1 MLVTSI
7 EVPEGGTVGNRT
19 ITTRL
24 LALLTLALLPL
35 DVLAAGLGRLA
46 VLSGLGQP
54 LRAEIEV
61 VSLQRGE
68 AESLSARIA
77 TPDAFRE
84 AGVEYG
90 AAVPRVRTVLERRPN
105 DRYVIVLSTPQPV
118 EEPFLDLLVELNW
131 ASGRLVR
138 QYTFLLDP
146 VDYRGPQ
153 PIAAAPSRP
162 ATTEVRPVE
171 APRPPEVS
179 AAAPAAPAVAPPA
192 ASAEPAP
199 SAPAAPPADTPAAQ
213 GSPTQA
219 PPAQAPAAQAPAA
232 QAPADAPKLASE
244 PVATYE
250 VQKGDTLSKVAL
262 QYKPEGV
269 TLQQMLV
276 ALYRANEDA
285 FIQKNMNLVRAG
297 RVLTIPDREAVEAVA
312 PADAGKLFVAQ
323 WQDFNEYRAKLG
335 GAIAAAPAQTEA
347 PQQRAAGRITEQ
359 PEATAAAP
367 KAAPRDELRV
377 SKADDAAKSAKAA
390 AAARADDL
398 AARERALQEAGSR
411 VGDLE
416 RNVKDLQGL
425 VELKNKQLADLQKQA
440 EAVKAAAAK
449 ATDAEAA
456 KAAAAKATAAAKVAE
471 AEAAKAAAAKAAEA
485 EAAKAAAAKAT
496 AAEAAKAA
504 AAAAAKAPEPAK
516 AVEVAKAPEAPKAAE
531 PAPTAPAKAPEAPK
545 AEAPKAPAPPKAA
558 AAPRKPAPPPPPEP
572 SLVEAI
578 LDEPL
583 YLAGGGGG
591 ILALLIG
598 GYLWRK
604 KRSAKLENSLLG
616 VTTTDSSSVFG
627 TTGGRS
633 IDTGGSSLQTDFSQ
647 SGIGAIDTDEVDP
660 VAEADVYMAY
670 GRDAQAEE
678 ILKEAL
684 LKDPNRQTV
693 RVKLLEIYAARKD
706 LKAFETTAGEI
717 YAASGGQGPEWQK
730 AIELGLSIDPSNPMY
745 GGGGGR
751 REAGGRA
758 PERDTV
764 VLPAAGGA
772 AAAMASDLAFDLA
785 GSKAPPSIDFDL
797 GGGGR
802 GAAAA
807 VPDLALDVA
816 SQAPADLGFD
826 LNLGGDSQKPAVE
839 EASDFSPSGTF
850 IMDAATKKAV
860 SDMVEAQGAPGSLE
874 IDFELPGT
882 KGGAT
887 PGEQTARMQAAQPAN
902 VTEIDF
908 KLGEPTK
915 PAAAAMDLGGISFDL
930 GKGGGEGAP
939 VDARWQEVA
948 TKLDLAK
955 AYEEMGDKDGARE
968 LLNEVL
974 KEGDAAQ
981 QQQAKQMLAAIR

>member
-7 EVPEGGTVGNRT
+7 EVPEGGTVRNRT
-19 ITTRL
+19 ITTTLFAL
-24 LALLTLALLPL
+24 LALTFVPVE
-35 DVLAAGLGRLA
+35 VLAAGLGRLT

-54 LRAEIEV
+54 LRAEVDV
-61 VSLQRGE
+61 VSIQRGE

-77 TPDAFRE
+77 GPDAFRD

-90 AAVPRVRTVLERRPN
+90 VVVPRVRTALERRSN

-146 VDYRGPQ
+146 VDYKGPR
-153 PIAAAPSRP
+153 PIAAAPVSP
-162 ATTEVRPVE
+162 ALTEVKPVE
-171 APRPPEVS
+171 APRPPEVTAPPPMAQP
-179 AAAPAAPAVAPPA
+179 AAAAAEPAPVAPAPAEQAAAQAPAAPMPA
-192 ASAEPAP
+192 AQ
-199 SAPAAPPADTPAAQ
+199 TPAAQ
-213 GSPTQA
+213 T
-219 PPAQAPAAQAPAA
+219 PPAETPAAQAPAA
-232 QAPADAPKLASE
+232 PVPAGAPAG
-244 PVATYE
+244 TYE
-250 VQKGDTLSKVAL
+250 VQKGDTLGKIAL

-285 FIQKNMNLVRAG
+285 FIRNNMNLVRAG
-297 RVLTIPDREAVEAVA
+297 RVLTIPEREAVEVIA
-312 PADAGKLFVAQ
+312 PADAGRIVVAQ
-323 WQDFNEYRAKLG
+323 TQDFNDYRASLG
-335 GAIAAAPAQTEA
+335 MAVASAPARTAE
-347 PQQRAAGRITEQ
+347 PQQRAAGQIAAA
-359 PEATAAAP
+359 PEEAGAAP
-367 KAAPRDELRV
+367 KAAPRDELRI
-377 SKADDAAKSAKAA
+377 SKADQATPGAKAA

-398 AARERALQEAGSR
+398 AARERALQESKAR
-411 VGDLE
+411 VTDLE
-416 RNVKDLQGL
+416 RNVKDLQGM
-425 VELKNKQLADLQKQA
+425 VELKNKQLAELQKQA
-440 EAVKAAAAK
+440 EATKA
-449 ATDAEAA
+449 
-456 KAAAAKATAAAKVAE
+456 
-471 AEAAKAAAAKAAEA
+471 
-485 EAAKAAAAKAT
+485 
-496 AAEAAKAA
+496 AA
-504 AAAAAKAPEPAK
+504 AAAAAKAAAKAPGPSKAPEIAKAPEAPKVPEAAKAAPAPKPEAAKAPEAPKPAEPAR
-516 AVEVAKAPEAPKAAE
+516 AVEIAKAPEAPKAAE
-531 PAPTAPAKAPEAPK
+531 PAPAPK
-545 AEAPKAPAPPKAA
+545 AEAPTAEAPKPAPPKAA
-558 AAPRKPAPPPPPEP
+558 AAPKKPPAAPPPPPEP
-572 SLVEAI
+572 SLIDAI

-633 IDTGGSSLQTDFSQ
+633 VDTGGSSLQTDFSQ

-684 LKDPNRQTV
+684 QKDPNRQAV

-706 LKAFETTAGEI
+706 VKAFETTAGEI
-717 YAASGGQGPEWQK
+717 YAATGGQGPDWQK
-730 AIELGLSIDPSNPMY
+730 AIELGLQIDPGNPMY
-745 GGGGGR
+745 GGGGGGGGGR
-751 REAGGRA
+751 REAAARPPA
-758 PERDTV
+758 RDTV
-764 VLPAAGGA
+764 VLPAAAGGA

-785 GSKAPPSIDFDL
+785 GGNKASPSIDFDL
-797 GGGGR
+797 DAGGR
-802 GAAAA
+802 AAAA
-807 VPDLALDVA
+807 TTPDLALDTA

-860 SDMVEAQGAPGSLE
+860 SDMVEAQNAPGSLE
-874 IDFELPGT
+874 IDFELPGG
-882 KGGAT
+882 KGAAAPGALD
-887 PGEQTARMQAAQPAN
+887 QTARMQAAQPAN
-902 VTEIDF
+902 VTEVDF

-915 PAAAAMDLGGISFDL
+915 PAASAMDLGGISFDL

>member
-35 DVLAAGLGRLA
+35 EVLAAGLGRLA

-90 AAVPRVRTVLERRPN
+90 VAVPRVRTVLERRPN

-146 VDYRGPQ
+146 ADYRGPQ

-162 ATTEVRPVE
+162 AMTEVRPVE

-179 AAAPAAPAVAPPA
+179 AAAPAASAAAPPA
-192 ASAEPAP
+192 AAPAP
-199 SAPAAPPADTPAAQ
+199 SVPAAPPADTPAAQ
-213 GSPTQA
+213 T
-219 PPAQAPAAQAPAA
+219 PPAQAPAA
-232 QAPADAPKLASE
+232 QAPADAPARAGE
-244 PVATYE
+244 PVATHE
-250 VQKGDTLSKVAL
+250 VKKGDTLGKIAQ
-262 QYKPEGV
+262 QYRPEGV

-276 ALYRANEDA
+276 ALYRANEEA

-312 PADAGKLFVAQ
+312 AADAGKLVVAQ
-323 WQDFNEYRAKLG
+323 WQDFNDYRAKLG

-347 PQQRAAGRITEQ
+347 PQQRAAGRITEP

-367 KAAPRDELRV
+367 KAAPRDELRI
-377 SKADDAAKSAKAA
+377 SKADQAAKGAKAA

-398 AARERALQEAGSR
+398 AARERALQEANSR

-440 EAVKAAAAK
+440 EAAKVAAAK
-449 ATDAEAA
+449 ATDAEGAKAAA
-456 KAAAAKATAAAKVAE
+456 KAAAAAKVAEAEAAKAAVAKAAE

-485 EAAKAAAAKAT
+485 EAAK
-496 AAEAAKAA
+496 A

-531 PAPTAPAKAPEAPK
+531 PVPAAPPEAPK

-558 AAPRKPAPPPPPEP
+558 AAPKKPAPPPPPEP

-633 IDTGGSSLQTDFSQ
+633 VDTGGSSLQTDFSQ

-717 YAASGGQGPEWQK
+717 YAATGGQGPEWQK
-730 AIELGLSIDPSNPMY
+730 AIELGLSIDPSNSMY
-745 GGGGGR
+745 GGR
-751 REAGGRA
+751 REAGGRP

-802 GAAAA
+802 GAAQA
-807 VPDLALDVA
+807 VPDLSLDVA

-826 LNLGGDSQKPAVE
+826 LDLGGDSQKPAVE

-860 SDMVEAQGAPGSLE
+860 SDMVEAQSQPGSLE

-882 KGGAT
+882 RAGAAS
-887 PGEQTARMQAAQPAN
+887 GEQTARMPAAAN
-902 VTEIDF
+902 VTEVDF

-915 PAAAAMDLGGISFDL
+915 PAASAMDLGGISFDL

>member
-7 EVPEGGTVGNRT
+7 EVPEGGTVGIRT
-19 ITTRL
+19 TTTRL
-24 LALLTLALLPL
+24 LALLTLVLLPL
-35 DVLAAGLGRLA
+35 SVPAAGLGRLT

-77 TPDAFRE
+77 TTEAFRD

-90 AAVPRVRTVLERRPN
+90 AVVPRIRTVLERRPN
-105 DRYVIVLSTPQPV
+105 DRYVIVLSTPQAV

-146 VDYRGPQ
+146 ADYRGPQ
-153 PIAAAPSRP
+153 PIAVAPSRP
-162 ATTEVRPVE
+162 AMTEARPAE
-171 APRPPEVS
+171 APRPPEVT
-179 AAAPAAPAVAPPA
+179 AAAPAAAATPPA
-192 ASAEPAP
+192 ESAAP
-199 SAPAAPPADTPAAQ
+199 APAAPPPVETPAA
-213 GSPTQA
+213 PT
-219 PPAQAPAAQAPAA
+219 PSAQAPAAPAPGAQAPAA
-232 QAPADAPKLASE
+232 APKLASG
-244 PVATYE
+244 PAATYQ
-250 VQKGDTLSKVAL
+250 VQKGDTLGKIAQ

-297 RVLTIPDREAVEAVA
+297 RVLTIPEREAVEVIAA
-312 PADAGKLFVAQ
+312 NDAGKLVVAQ
-323 WQDFNEYRAKLG
+323 WQDFNDYRATLG

-347 PQQRAAGRITEQ
+347 PQQRAAGRITEP
-359 PEATAAAP
+359 PEAAAAAP

-377 SKADDAAKSAKAA
+377 SKADDATKGAKAA
-390 AAARADDL
+390 AAARAEDL
-398 AARERALQEAGSR
+398 AARERAVQEAKAR

-416 RNVKDLQGL
+416 RNVKDLQGV
-425 VELKNKQLADLQKQA
+425 VELKSKQLADLQKQA
-440 EAVKAAAAK
+440 EVAKTAAAK
-449 ATDAEAA
+449 AADAEAA
-456 KAAAAKATAAAKVAE
+456 KAAAAKAAEAEAAKVAVAKAAE

-485 EAAKAAAAKAT
+485 EAAKAAAAKA
-496 AAEAAKAA
+496 
-504 AAAAAKAPEPAK
+504 
-516 AVEVAKAPEAPKAAE
+516 VEVAKAPEAPKAAE
-531 PAPTAPAKAPEAPK
+531 PAPAAPGTPPEAAK

-558 AAPRKPAPPPPPEP
+558 AAPKKPAPPPPPEP
-572 SLVEAI
+572 SLVDAI

-633 IDTGGSSLQTDFSQ
+633 VDTGGSSLQTDFSQ

-706 LKAFETTAGEI
+706 PKAFETTAGEI
-717 YAASGGQGPEWQK
+717 YAATGGQGPEWQK
-730 AIELGLSIDPSNPMY
+730 AIELGLSIDPGNPMY
-745 GGGGGR
+745 GGRREGGGR
-751 REAGGRA
+751 P

-764 VLPAAGGA
+764 VLPVAGGAAAGGA
-772 AAAMASDLAFDLA
+772 AATMASDLAFDLA
-785 GSKAPPSIDFDL
+785 GDKGPPSIDFDL
-797 GGGGR
+797 GGGAR
-802 GAAAA
+802 AAAPA
-807 VPDLALDVA
+807 VPDLSLDVA

-860 SDMVEAQGAPGSLE
+860 SDMVEAQNQPGSLE
-874 IDFELPGT
+874 IDFELPGARA
-882 KGGAT
+882 GAAS
-887 PGEQTARMQAAQPAN
+887 GEQTARMQAAQPAN
-902 VTEIDF
+902 VTAVDF
-908 KLGEPTK
+908 KLGESTK
-915 PAAAAMDLGGISFDL
+915 QPGASGMDLGGISFDL

-981 QQQAKQMLAAIR
+981 QQQAKQMLAGIR

>member
-90 AAVPRVRTVLERRPN
+90 VAVPRVRTVLERRPN

-146 VDYRGPQ
+146 ADYRGPQ

-162 ATTEVRPVE
+162 AMTEVRPVE

-179 AAAPAAPAVAPPA
+179 TGAPATSAAAPPE
-192 ASAEPAP
+192 ASAAPAP
-199 SAPAAPPADTPAAQ
+199 SAPAAPPPADTAAAQ
-213 GSPTQA
+213 TSPTPA
-219 PPAQAPAAQAPAA
+219 PPAQTPPAEASPAPG
-232 QAPADAPKLASE
+232 PADAPKLASG

-250 VQKGDTLSKVAL
+250 VQKGDTLGKIAL

-269 TLQQMLV
+269 TLHQMLV

-297 RVLTIPDREAVEAVA
+297 RLLTIPDREAVEVIA

-347 PQQRAAGRITEQ
+347 PQQRAAGRITEP
-359 PEATAAAP
+359 PEAAAAAP

-398 AARERALQEAGSR
+398 AARERALQEASSR

-416 RNVKDLQGL
+416 RNVKDLQGV

-440 EAVKAAAAK
+440 EAAKVAAAK
-449 ATDAEAA
+449 GASAEAA
-456 KAAAAKATAAAKVAE
+456 KAAAAAKAAEAEATKAAAARAAE
-471 AEAAKAAAAKAAEA
+471 AEAAKAAAAKAAE
-485 EAAKAAAAKAT
+485 
-496 AAEAAKAA
+496 AEAAKAA

-531 PAPTAPAKAPEAPK
+531 PVPAAPPEAPK
-545 AEAPKAPAPPKAA
+545 AEARKAPAPPKAA
-558 AAPRKPAPPPPPEP
+558 AAPKKPAPPPPPEP
-572 SLVEAI
+572 SLVDAI

-717 YAASGGQGPEWQK
+717 YAATGGQGPEWQK

-751 REAGGRA
+751 REAGGRP

-802 GAAAA
+802 GAAPA

-882 KGGAT
+882 RAGAAA
-887 PGEQTARMQAAQPAN
+887 GEQTSRMPAAAN
-902 VTEIDF
+902 VTEVDF
-908 KLGEPTK
+908 KLGESTK
-915 PAAAAMDLGGISFDL
+915 QPGASGMDLGGISFDL
-930 GKGGGEGAP
+930 GKGGGAGAP

>member
-1 MLVTSI
+1 MLITSI
-7 EVPEGGTVGNRT
+7 EVPEGRAVGNRT
-19 ITTRL
+19 MTTRV
-24 LALLTLALLPL
+24 LALAALALLPVE
-35 DVLAAGLGRLA
+35 VLAAGLGRLA

-77 TPDAFRE
+77 PPEAFRE
-84 AGVEYG
+84 AGVDYG
-90 AAVPRVRTVLERRPN
+90 AVVPRVRAALERRPN

-118 EEPFLDLLVELNW
+118 EEPFLDVLVELNW
-131 ASGRLVR
+131 AAGRLVR

-146 VDYRGPQ
+146 TDYKGPQ
-153 PIAAAPSRP
+153 PIAAAPSKP
-162 ATTEVRPVE
+162 AVTEVKPVD
-171 APRPPEVS
+171 APRPPEVTAVAP
-179 AAAPAAPAVAPPA
+179 AAPVVTPPAAPVEPAPAAPAA
-192 ASAEPAP
+192 AEPAP
-199 SAPAAPPADTPAAQ
+199 AAAAPAEPAAPPAPAPADAQ
-213 GSPTQA
+213 PA
-219 PPAQAPAAQAPAA
+219 PAPAAQPRPDAPAPAA
-232 QAPADAPKLASE
+232 ARA
-244 PVATYE
+244 ATYE

-262 QYKPEGV
+262 QYKPERV
-269 TLQQMLV
+269 TLHQMLV
-276 ALYRANEDA
+276 ALHRANEEA
-285 FIQKNMNLVRAG
+285 FIQNNMNLVRAG

-312 PADAGKLFVAQ
+312 SADASKIVVAQ
-323 WQDFNEYRAKLG
+323 WQDFNEYRVKLG
-335 GAIAAAPAQTEA
+335 VAVAAAPAGAEP
-347 PQQRAAGRITEQ
+347 PQQRATGRITAPAEQ
-359 PEATAAAP
+359 VAAAP
-367 KAAPRDELRV
+367 AAPRDELRI
-377 SKADDAAKSAKAA
+377 SKADEAAKSAKAA

-398 AARERALQEAGSR
+398 AARERALQEANSR
-411 VGDLE
+411 VADLE
-416 RNVKDLQGL
+416 RNVRDLQSL

-440 EAVKAAAAK
+440 EA
-449 ATDAEAA
+449 A
-456 KAAAAKATAAAKVAE
+456 KAAAAV
-471 AEAAKAAAAKAAEA
+471 AAAKAPAKAELA
-485 EAAKAAAAKAT
+485 KAPQVAKAPEPPKAAPAPKPEAPPPAAKAP
-496 AAEAAKAA
+496 EAP
-504 AAAAAKAPEPAK
+504 KAPEPAK

-531 PAPTAPAKAPEAPK
+531 PAPAVPAPKPEAPK
-545 AEAPKAPAPPKAA
+545 AEAPKPAPPKAA
-558 AAPRKPAPPPPPEP
+558 AAPKKPAAAPPPLPEP
-572 SLVEAI
+572 SLVDAI
-578 LDEPL
+578 LEEPL

-633 IDTGGSSLQTDFSQ
+633 VDTGGSSLQTDFSQ

-684 LKDPNRQTV
+684 QKDPNRQTV
-693 RVKLLEIYAARKD
+693 RVKLLEIYAGRKD

-717 YAASGGQGPEWQK
+717 YAATGGQGAEWQK
-730 AIELGLSIDPSNPMY
+730 AVELGLSIDPTNPMY
-745 GGGGGR
+745 GGR
-751 REAGGRA
+751 REAGGR
-758 PERDTV
+758 PPRDTV
-764 VLPAAGGA
+764 VLPAGAAGGGA
-772 AAAMASDLAFDLA
+772 AAAMASDLALELA
-785 GSKAPPSIDFDL
+785 GGGAKAPPTIDFDL
-797 GGGGR
+797 GAGGAR
-802 GAAAA
+802 AAGPVA
-807 VPDLALDVA
+807 PDLSLDVA
-816 SQAPADLGFD
+816 SQAPTDLGFD

-860 SDMVEAQGAPGSLE
+860 SDMVEAQGAAPGSLE
-874 IDFELPGT
+874 IDFELPGA
-882 KGGAT
+882 KGGA
-887 PGEQTARMQAAQPAN
+887 EQTTKMQVAQPAS
-902 VTEIDF
+902 VTEVDF

-915 PAAAAMDLGGISFDL
+915 PAAGAMDLGGISFDL